1 MTDVKARVRKHYEC
15 AVAHYGEAAVLGVFH
30 YGSWNYGTNL
40 PDSDVDTKCI
50 LVPDL
55 FHLAIKPYEVKHLHV
70 DDEVC
75 ECMTI
80 MHMVQNWKKQ
90 NINFVEILFTDYC
103 IINPLYQDIWATRF
117 NAENREAIARYDIK
131 AAVLSMSYQAINTL
145 KQDPNDLKKIM
156 NGARIANSLAHL
168 ITDPQASYK
177 DIIRANETVAKI
189 RTGETSTPDGFI
201 AGLTCFFEGM
211 IDRAKEGEFDSDKQK
226 RENIEYFLNDAI
238 LDIIGER
245 LERIGC

>member
-1 MTDVKARVRKHYEC
+1 MTDIQARLRAHYDH
-15 AVAHYGEAAVLGVFH
+15 AVAHYGEAAVLGVFL

-103 IINPLYQDIWATRF
+103 IINPLYQDIWTDYF
-117 NAENREAIARYDIK
+117 TAEKREAIARYDIK
-131 AAVLSMSYQAINTL
+131 AAVLSMAHQALHTIN
-145 KQDPNDLKKIM
+145 QDPTDLKKVM
-156 NGARIANSLAHL
+156 NMIRVGNSLVKL
-168 ITDPQASYK
+168 ITYPEMSYK
-177 DIIRANETVAKI
+177 EVIRANETMAKI
-189 RTGETSTPDGFI
+189 RTGETPVPEGCIEGFV
-201 AGLTCFFEGM
+201 AMFRGM
-211 IDRAKEGEFDSDKQK
+211 IDDANAGKYDSDKQEK
-226 RENIEYFLNDAI
+226 VTIDIFLNDAI
-238 LDIIGER
+238 IDIIGER